1 MKKIVLILSAA
12 LLLAACGE
20 KQENEKMKP
29 QVSKEEQAAA
39 MQEVQAFIRDAGV
52 YFIATE
58 DGDQPQVR
66 PFNSA
71 EIIDGELYLLT
82 GKKKDVFKQLAANPK
97 AEICAFDGSTWLHL
111 QDVLDLLGLGPGD
124 LAHVQETFLERN
136 PMFSDSYQ
144 PGDDNM
150 AMMRFTDVTVR
161 YFAFP
166 GPTEQRRT
174 YFGL

>member
-71 EIIDGELYLLT
+71 EIIDGELSLLT
-82 GKKKDVFKQLAANPK
+82 GKKKDVFKQLEKNGKFALVSLNYQPEMAVMRLT
-97 AEICAFDGSTWLHL
+97 GTL
-111 QDVLDLLGLGPGD
+111 QLVDDR
-124 LAHVQETFLERN
+124 HVQETFLERN

>member
-82 GKKKDVFKQLAANPK
+82 GKKKDVFKQLEKNGKFALVSLNYQPEMAVMRLT
-97 AEICAFDGSTWLHL
+97 GTL
-111 QDVLDLLGLGPGD
+111 QLVDDR
-124 LAHVQETFLERN
+124 HVQETFLERN

-161 YFAFP
+161 YFVFP

>member
-82 GKKKDVFKQLAANPK
+82 GKKKDVFKQLEKNGKFALVSLNYQPEMAVMRLT
-97 AEICAFDGSTWLHL
+97 GTL
-111 QDVLDLLGLGPGD
+111 QLVDDR
-124 LAHVQETFLERN
+124 HVQETFLERN

-161 YFAFP
+161 YYAFP

>member
-66 PFNSA
+66 PFSSA

-82 GKKKDVFKQLAANPK
+82 GKKKDVFKQLEKNGKFALVSLNYQSEMAVMRLT
-97 AEICAFDGSTWLHL
+97 GTL
-111 QDVLDLLGLGPGD
+111 QLVDDR
-124 LAHVQETFLERN
+124 HVQETFLERN

>member
-82 GKKKDVFKQLAANPK
+82 SKKKDVFKQLEKNGKFALVSLNYQPEMAVMRLT
-97 AEICAFDGSTWLHL
+97 GTL
-111 QDVLDLLGLGPGD
+111 QLVDDR
-124 LAHVQETFLERN
+124 HVQETFLERN

>member
-58 DGDQPQVR
+58 DGDLPQVR

-82 GKKKDVFKQLAANPK
+82 GKKKDVFKQLEKNGKFALVSLKYQPEMAVMRLT
-97 AEICAFDGSTWLHL
+97 GTL
-111 QDVLDLLGLGPGD
+111 QLVDDR
-124 LAHVQETFLERN
+124 HVQETFLERN

>member
-1 MKKIVLILSAA
+1 
-12 LLLAACGE
+12 
-20 KQENEKMKP
+20 MKP

-82 GKKKDVFKQLAANPK
+82 GKKKDVFKQLEKNGKFALVSLNYQPEMAVMRLT
-97 AEICAFDGSTWLHL
+97 GTL
-111 QDVLDLLGLGPGD
+111 QLVDD
-124 LAHVQETFLERN
+124 RN

>member
-82 GKKKDVFKQLAANPK
+82 GKKKDVFKQLEKNGKFALVSLNYQPEMAVMRLT
-97 AEICAFDGSTWLHL
+97 GTL
-111 QDVLDLLGLGPGD
+111 QLVDDR
-124 LAHVQETFLERN
+124 HVQRPSWSGIPCSATVIS
-136 PMFSDSYQ
+136 P
-144 PGDDNM
+144 
-150 AMMRFTDVTVR
+150 VTTIW
-161 YFAFP
+161 P
-166 GPTEQRRT
+166 
-174 YFGL
+174 

>member
-1 MKKIVLILSAA
+1 
-12 LLLAACGE
+12 
-20 KQENEKMKP
+20 
-29 QVSKEEQAAA
+29 

-82 GKKKDVFKQLAANPK
+82 GKKKDVFKQLEKNGKFALVSLNYQPEMAVMRLT
-97 AEICAFDGSTWLHL
+97 GTL
-111 QDVLDLLGLGPGD
+111 QLVDDR
-124 LAHVQETFLERN
+124 HVQETFLERN